1 MTKRIV
7 SLMGVAAVATMVIL
21 AGCSSGPGAAPAEED
36 HTAALAGIW
45 TVETMATVPNPA
57 ADPPTIVVLA
67 AVSVTIVDGPG
78 VNTGSFA
85 LTVTIPSPLGPQGP
99 PVATTGSGMLT
110 AESDSGIEGYA

>member
-36 HTAALAGIW
+36 HTAALAGTW

-57 ADPPTIVVLA
+57 ADA
-67 AVSVTIVDGPG
+67 ADDSCASSGLSNNRRRPG
-78 VNTGSFA
+78 REHRQLRAYGNYSIATG
-85 LTVTIPSPLGPQGP
+85 
-99 PVATTGSGMLT
+99 TTGAAGGNDGKRD
-110 AESDSGIEGYA
+110 AHG